1 MSTTDPD
8 SAPTVAGRS
17 RRPPAL
23 AVTAAGAYWLSADGE
38 IERLSH
44 SAAAARLALERPLVC
59 HAPDTGARLALSE
72 VDATDVL
79 ELFAFVRP
87 ARFCLPTIRGL
98 AAELEARRAG
108 IARGRGRRPAAD
120 RRGPARRAG

>member
-8 SAPTVAGRS
+8 GAPMVAGRS

-23 AVTAAGAYWLSADGE
+23 AVTAAGAYWLSSDGE

-59 HAPDTGARLALSE
+59 HARDTGARLALAE

-87 ARFCLPTIRGL
+87 ARFCLPTIRGVAAAL
-98 AAELEARRAG
+98 ALKE
-108 IARGRGRRPAAD
+108 PT
-120 RRGPARRAG
+120 